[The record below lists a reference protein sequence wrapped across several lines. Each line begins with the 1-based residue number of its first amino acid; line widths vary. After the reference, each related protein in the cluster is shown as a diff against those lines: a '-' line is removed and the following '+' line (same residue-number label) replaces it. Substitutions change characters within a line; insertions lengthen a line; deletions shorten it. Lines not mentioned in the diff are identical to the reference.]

1 MPRTTR
7 TPRAKLMFTI
17 AAMDSQQG
25 EPVIAHVRATTP
37 SQAVDK
43 FLAHMREQSGDPDD
57 EDSWSLG
64 DVSAVFEGELW
75 PLTPKREWNQRVAD
89 VR

>member
-7 TPRAKLMFTI
+7 AKITFTV
-17 AAMDSQQG
+17 AAIDAQQG

-43 FLAHMREQSGDPDD
+43 FLAHMRRETGDPDD
-57 EDSWSLG
+57 EDRWSLG

-75 PLTPKREWNQRVAD
+75 PLTPKREWSQRVTD